1 MDTEIGGSLD
11 LGWDRCRTWDGVGRD
26 FGLGMCRFEKSWDE
40 VGRDFGLGMCR
51 FERSW
56 DEVGRGSGLVLGLDF
71 GQGQGQV
78 RSLVGWGG
86 RTLVGQVAELK
97 R

>member
-1 MDTEIGGSLD
+1 MDIEIGGSLD
-11 LGWDRCRTWDGVGRD
+11 LGWDRCRMWDGVGSE
-26 FGLGMCRFEKSWDE
+26 FGLGR
-40 VGRDFGLGMCR
+40 CR

-56 DEVGRGSGLVLGLDF
+56 DEVGRGAGLVLGLGFDL
-71 GQGQGQV
+71 GQGRV
-78 RSLVGWGG
+78 PSLAGWGG